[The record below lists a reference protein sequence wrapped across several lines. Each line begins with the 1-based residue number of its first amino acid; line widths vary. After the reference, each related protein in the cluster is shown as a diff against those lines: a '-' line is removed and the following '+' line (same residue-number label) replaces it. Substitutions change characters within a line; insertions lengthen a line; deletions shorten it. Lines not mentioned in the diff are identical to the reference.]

1 MLEAFRRLTWLPRAA
16 STMAEGIDELHLFVI
31 GVTLLGVAV
40 LTLIM
45 LYLVVRYRRRPTPM
59 GEESTPVVTV
69 TGRREALLVGG
80 TLTLFVVW
88 WLIGYHQFL
97 NLHRR
102 PVGPSVVYVVA
113 KQWMWKFS
121 HSSGQLENN
130 VLTVP
135 VGRPVELVMISR
147 DVIHSF
153 FVPAMRVK
161 QDVLPGRYVTLWFEP
176 REAGIFPIYCAEY
189 CGIRHS
195 DMLGE
200 VHVLEGP
207 EYQQF
212 LSDAAASRPLAEI
225 GREAAL
231 RHACFSC
238 HTVDGQSHIGPSW
251 SRLYGSEVSLTDGQH
266 VTADPAYLTESMM
279 DPAAH
284 IVAGYAPVMPTY
296 LGSLDSAETAAIV
309 EYIRSLQAGPIAKTI
324 QLPPVTQAGN
334 AGQESPSSGAR
345 P

>member
-1 MLEAFRRLTWLPRAA
+1 MLELFRRLFWLPRAA
-16 STMAEGIDELHLFVI
+16 SAAADQIDLLHLFVI
-31 GVTLLGVAV
+31 SVTMLGVTV
-40 LTLIM
+40 LTLM
-45 LYLVVRYRRRPTPM
+45 ALYLVVRYRHRRAQ
-59 GEESTPVVTV
+59 GESSTPTITV
-69 TGRREALLVGG
+69 TGGREALLVGG
-80 TLTLFVVW
+80 TLALFVLW
-88 WLIGYHQFL
+88 WLIGYQQFL
-97 NLHRR
+97 NMRRR

-176 REAGIFPIYCAEY
+176 REPGTFPIYCAEY

-195 DMLGE
+195 EMLGE
-200 VHVLEGP
+200 VHVLEARD
-207 EYQQF
+207 YQRF
-212 LSDAAASRPLAEI
+212 VANAEASRPLAEV
-225 GREAAL
+225 GRDAAL

-238 HTVDGQSHIGPSW
+238 HTVDGQPHIGPTW
-251 SRLYGSEVSLTDGQH
+251 SRLFGSDVALTDGQH
-266 VTADPAYLTESMM
+266 VAADPAYITESMM
-279 DPAAH
+279 DPAAR
-284 IVAGYAPVMPTY
+284 IVAGYPPVMPTY

-309 EYIRSLQAGPIAKTI
+309 EYIRSLQAGPIAPTV
-324 QLPPVTQAGN
+324 QLPALTQ
-334 AGQESPSSGAR
+334 SPSSGSEPTNKGAR